1 VIIGKNKGEVK
12 MGLFSNLF
20 NEDDKVEKETKDS
33 DEKRMRDEDEKVLK
47 SLKDADERVSRKVN
61 SDSFDW

>member
-1 VIIGKNKGEVK
+1 